1 MTTTQGALLYTI
13 PTTRERFGREPVTQ
27 QSTLDLG
34 VTFRDNRNQAVH
46 SWYPYVEG
54 FSADYVRQKL
64 IHNEGVTHIYDPF
77 GGSGTVQVVA
87 SHAGVN
93 SSYSEINP
101 FMSFVAE
108 TKVNAARAARKNQS
122 EFQAAAK
129 QFLKHLQSDSLEHEA
144 KLVDL
149 SPYHEAFPKRDFFE
163 EDHLRMLLAIKDL
176 AYRISDGRVWLRDL
190 LLLATAS
197 NAVASSHMTRRA
209 DLRRRRANEYVT
221 RVVNVRDFVHSSIT
235 QMVRDIS
242 MIPDR
247 AAPMAKLSEDCRDG
261 RHGETNQFDLAI
273 TSPPYL
279 NGTNYFRNTKI
290 ELWLL
295 DFIKVE
301 KELPGLC
308 RKAVTAG
315 INNVSKTRNLEH
327 TYQSVE
333 EVASALDVA
342 SPDKRIPLLVRQ
354 YFSDMTQVFQAVQ
367 HNLKPG
373 GQFIFDIG
381 DSKFYGVH
389 VPTDRL
395 LVQVAERVGFEV
407 VSDEVIAR
415 RYSRDRS
422 ALHQVEIIFRKG

>member
-1 MTTTQGALLYTI
+1 M
-13 PTTRERFGREPVTQ
+13 TQ

-54 FSADYVRQKL
+54 FSADYVRQK
-64 IHNEGVTHIYDPF
+64 IARHEGVANVYDPF

-87 SHAGVN
+87 SQSGID

-108 TKVNAARAARKNQS
+108 TKVNAARTARENQS

-129 QFLKHLQSDSLEHEA
+129 QFLKHLRSDGLEHEA

-149 SPYHEAFPKRDFFE
+149 SAYHEAFPRRDFFE
-163 EDHLRMLLAIKDL
+163 EDHLRTLLAVKDL
-176 AYRISDGRVWLRDL
+176 ACRTGDGRAWLRDL
-190 LLLATAS
+190 LLLAVAS

-221 RVVNVRDFVHSSIT
+221 RVVDVQGLVHSSVT
-235 QMVRDIS
+235 QMMRDIQ

-247 AAPMAKLSEDCRDG
+247 TGSMTKLSEDCREIS
-261 RHGETNQFDLAI
+261 HGEAGRFDLAI

-295 DFIKVE
+295 DFIKAE

-315 INNVSKTRNLEH
+315 INNVSRTRTLEH
-327 TYQSVE
+327 TYPSVE

-367 HNLKPG
+367 HNLKTG
-373 GQFIFDIG
+373 GEFIFDIG

-395 LVQVAERVGFEV
+395 LIQVAEHVGFEV
-407 VSDEVIAR
+407 TSDEVIAR

-422 ALHQVEIIFRKG
+422 ELRQVEIIFRKA

>member
-1 MTTTQGALLYTI
+1 M
-13 PTTRERFGREPVTQ
+13 TQ

-64 IHNEGVTHIYDPF
+64 ARHEGVANVYDPF
-77 GGSGTVQVVA
+77 GGSGTVQLVA

-108 TKVNAARAARKNQS
+108 TKVNSARAARENQS
-122 EFQAAAK
+122 EFEAAAN
-129 QFLKHLQSDSLEHEA
+129 QFLKHLHSERLEHEA

-149 SPYHEAFPKRDFFE
+149 SAYHEAFPKRDFFE
-163 EDHLRMLLAIKDL
+163 EDHLRTLLAIKDL
-176 AYRISDGRVWLRDL
+176 AYRISDGRVWLRNL

-221 RVVNVRDFVHSSIT
+221 RVVNVPGFVHSSVT
-235 QMVRDIS
+235 QMVRDINTIPNQAAS
-242 MIPDR
+242 MT
-247 AAPMAKLSEDCRDG
+247 KLSEDCRDV
-261 RHGETNQFDLAI
+261 RHSEAEHFDLAI

-295 DFIKVE
+295 DFIKAE

-315 INNVSKTRNLEH
+315 INNVSKTRTLEH

-354 YFSDMTQVFQAVQ
+354 YFSDMTQVFQAVE
-367 HNLKPG
+367 HSLKTG
-373 GQFIFDIG
+373 GEFIFDIG

-395 LVQVAERVGFEV
+395 LVQVAEHVGFEV

-422 ALHQVEIIFRKG
+422 ELRQVEIIFRKV

>member
-1 MTTTQGALLYTI
+1 MIRTFLIYTVATTHY
-13 PTTRERFGREPVTQ
+13 RFGREPVTQ

-34 VTFRDNRNQAVH
+34 VTFRDNRNLAVH

-64 IHNEGVTHIYDPF
+64 ARHEDVKNVYDPF
-77 GGSGTVQVVA
+77 GGSGTVQLVA
-87 SHAGVN
+87 SHAGVR
-93 SSYSEINP
+93 SWYSEIDP

-108 TKVNAARAARKNQS
+108 TKVNAARAARESQS
-122 EFQAAAK
+122 EFQTAAK
-129 QFLKHLQSDSLEHEA
+129 QFLRHLHSERLERES

-149 SPYHEAFPKRDFFE
+149 SAYHEAFPQRNFFE
-163 EDHLRMLLAIKDL
+163 EDHLRTLLAVKDL
-176 AYRISDGRVWLRDL
+176 ADRISDGRVWLRNL
-190 LLLATAS
+190 FLLATAS

-209 DLRRRRANEYVT
+209 DIRRRRANEYVT
-221 RVVNVRDFVHSSIT
+221 RVVDVQGFVHST
-235 QMVRDIS
+235 VAQMVRDID
-242 MIPDR
+242 MIPNH
-247 AAPMAKLSEDCRDG
+247 AALMTKASEDCRDV
-261 RHGETNQFDLAI
+261 RHSEANRFDLAI

-295 DFIKVE
+295 DFIKAE

-315 INNVSKTRNLEH
+315 INNVSKTRTLEYA
-327 TYQSVE
+327 YQSVE
-333 EVASALDVA
+333 EVASVLDTA

-367 HNLKPG
+367 HTLKTDG
-373 GQFIFDIG
+373 EFIFDIG

-395 LVQVAERVGFEV
+395 IIQVAERVGLEV
-407 VSDEVIAR
+407 VSDKVIAR

-422 ALHQVEIIFRKG
+422 ELRQVEIIFRKV

>member
-1 MTTTQGALLYTI
+1 M
-13 PTTRERFGREPVTQ
+13 TQ

-64 IHNEGVTHIYDPF
+64 ARRGGITNVYDPF

-87 SHAGVN
+87 SHAGIA
-93 SSYSEINP
+93 SAYSEINP

-108 TKVNAARAARKNQS
+108 TKVNAARRAKQHQA
-122 EFQAAAK
+122 EFQASAK
-129 QFLKHLQSDSLEHEA
+129 EFLKRLHSDHFERNA

-163 EDHLRMLLAIKDL
+163 EDHLRTLLAIKDL
-176 AYRISDGRVWLRDL
+176 ACQIGDDREWLRDL
-190 LLLATAS
+190 LLLAVAS

-209 DLRRRRANEYVT
+209 DLRRRRPNEYVT
-221 RVVNVRDFVHSSIT
+221 RVVNVQGFVHST
-235 QMVRDIS
+235 VEQMVRDIN
-242 MIPDR
+242 MIPDQS
-247 AAPMAKLSEDCRDG
+247 AAMTKLSEDCRQVLS
-261 RHGETNQFDLAI
+261 GESDRFDLAI

-290 ELWLL
+290 ELWIL
-295 DFIKVE
+295 DFIKAE

-308 RKAVTAG
+308 RRAVTAG
-315 INNVSKTRNLEH
+315 INNVSKTRTLDH
-327 TYQSVE
+327 TYKSVE
-333 EVASALDVA
+333 EVASALDAA

-354 YFSDMTQVFQAVQ
+354 YFSDMTQVFRAVE
-367 HNLKPG
+367 HSLKRG
-373 GQFIFDIG
+373 GEFIFDIG

-395 LVQVAERVGFEV
+395 LVEVAESVGLEV

>member
-1 MTTTQGALLYTI
+1 
-13 PTTRERFGREPVTQ
+13 
-27 QSTLDLG
+27 
-34 VTFRDNRNQAVH
+34 
-46 SWYPYVEG
+46 
-54 FSADYVRQKL
+54 
-64 IHNEGVTHIYDPF
+64 
-77 GGSGTVQVVA
+77 
-87 SHAGVN
+87 
-93 SSYSEINP
+93 
-101 FMSFVAE
+101 MSFVAE
-108 TKVNAARAARKNQS
+108 TKVNAARTARKKQS

-163 EDHLRMLLAIKDL
+163 EAHLRTLLAIKNL
-176 AYRISDGRVWLRDL
+176 AHRISDGRVWLRDL

-221 RVVNVRDFVHSSIT
+221 RVVDVQGFVHASVT
-235 QMVRDIS
+235 QMVRDINI
-242 MIPDR
+242 IPDH
-247 AAPMAKLSEDCRDG
+247 AASMVKLAEDCRDV
-261 RHGETNQFDLAI
+261 RHGEANEFDLAI

-295 DFIKVE
+295 DFIKAE

-327 TYQSVE
+327 TYESVE
-333 EVASALDVA
+333 EVAAALDIA

-367 HNLKPG
+367 HSLKPG

-381 DSKFYGVH
+381 DSKFYGVY

-422 ALHQVEIIFRKG
+422 ALQQVEIIFRKG